1 MLTEAFLW
9 RGIKVLSALCLILVT
24 TQAYAEEHQ
33 HQHQHQSQSN
43 AQPSMHVLKPGEK
56 WKTDE
61 VVKLGMGNI
70 RQAISARQDDI
81 TKGRLSAHDYHR
93 IAIVIGRNAA
103 EIVRNCK
110 LAKDAD
116 SAFHSVVLVD
126 LLDGVTLMRIS
137 KNIQAQPVGALGVFQ
152 ALRNYGK
159 YFQHEGWDLDAV
171 KSH

>member
-1 MLTEAFLW
+1 MLTAAFLW
-9 RGIKVLSALCLILVT
+9 RGINVLSALCLVLVT
-24 TQAYAEEHQ
+24 TPAYAEEHQ
-33 HQHQHQSQSN
+33 HQHKSQSN

-61 VVKLGMGNI
+61 VVKLGMNNI

-93 IAIVIGRNAA
+93 IAIVIERNAA

-126 LLDGVTLMRIS
+126 LLDGVTLMRTS
-137 KNIQAQPVGALGVFQ
+137 KNIQAQRVGALGVFQ
-152 ALRNYGK
+152 AFRNYGK

-171 KSH
+171 KSY

>member
-1 MLTEAFLW
+1 MLTAAFLW
-9 RGIKVLSALCLILVT
+9 RGINVLSALCLVLVT
-24 TQAYAEEHQ
+24 TPAYAEEHQ
-33 HQHQHQSQSN
+33 HQHKSQSN
-43 AQPSMHVLKPGEK
+43 AQPSMYVLKPGEK

-61 VVKLGMGNI
+61 VVKLGMNNI

-93 IAIVIGRNAA
+93 IAIVIERNAA

-126 LLDGVTLMRIS
+126 LLDGVTLMRTS
-137 KNIQAQPVGALGVFQ
+137 KNIQAQRAGALGVFQ

-171 KSH
+171 KSY

>member
-1 MLTEAFLW
+1 MLTAAFLW
-9 RGIKVLSALCLILVT
+9 RGINVLSALCLVWVT
-24 TQAYAEEHQ
+24 TPAYTEEHQ
-33 HQHQHQSQSN
+33 HQNQSN

-61 VVKLGMGNI
+61 VVKLGMDNI
-70 RQAISARQDDI
+70 HQAISARQDDI
-81 TKGRLSAHDYHR
+81 IKGRLSAHDYHR
-93 IAIVIGRNAA
+93 IAIVIERNAA

-126 LLDGVTLMRIS
+126 LLDGVTLMRTS
-137 KNIQAQPVGALGVFQ
+137 KNIKAQRVGALGVLQ

-159 YFQHEGWDLDAV
+159 YFQHEGWNLDTV
-171 KSH
+171 KSY